1 MARNLEVRQM
11 PPAELDQ
18 LRLGRWLPCDR
29 PNNGGDLLTPEPVV
43 HSDYGDVWRSIP
55 APRSRRGDFL
65 TGVHFKS
72 GYTWRGRA
80 EGWRPDRA
88 PGAGPCWVRA
98 ASSHG

>member
-55 APRSRRGDFL
+55 APRSRRGYFVDG
-65 TGVHFKS
+65 T
-72 GYTWRGRA
+72 
-80 EGWRPDRA
+80 D
-88 PGAGPCWVRA
+88 
-98 ASSHG
+98 